1 MTPAERAELRDL
13 GARLIAF
20 SEEQITLD
28 EILLSNPLVTAAQRE
43 ISRRRSRRRL
53 EQHEVVGET
62 GWNILFDLYVMAAH
76 GRRVSI
82 TSACIASGAP
92 PTTGLRYVSV
102 LEEND
107 LVLRQADPKDC
118 RRAFLRL
125 TEQGRKLVETALRNS
140 MNAEDLAAGQ
150 VNPRSSGQ
158 NGCADEW
165 SALSGISQQT
175 RSRHMSNILD

>member
-13 GARLIAF
+13 GTRLIAF

-28 EILLSNPLVTAAQRE
+28 ETLPSNPLVSAAQRE
-43 ISRRRSRRRL
+43 ISRRRSRRL
-53 EQHEVVGET
+53 LDQHEIVGET

-76 GRRVSI
+76 DRRVSI

-107 LVLRQADPKDC
+107 LILRQADKEDC

-125 TEQGRKLVETALRNS
+125 TEQGKKLVETALRNS
-140 MNAEDLAAGQ
+140 MNAENLAASP
-150 VNPRSSGQ
+150 VNPRSAGQ
-158 NGCADEW
+158 SCTAEDW
-165 SALSGISQQT
+165 SSNSGISRQAA
-175 RSRHMSNILD
+175 RRHLSNIRD